1 MTKPNPDITAS
12 VILIGNE
19 LLSGRTQD
27 SNLSFLGK
35 QLGLCGI
42 KLLEARV
49 IPDIEDDIVNT
60 VNEHRSKYDY
70 VFTTGGIG
78 PTHDDITTQCIARA
92 FDVPVVLDDEAESRM
107 RVYYDDNNREFTE
120 SRRKMARVPKG
131 ARLIDN
137 PISAAPGYQIENVCV
152 LAGIPSIMRVMF
164 ESMQGRLNKG
174 PPIVTR
180 AVAAFLAESNIAA
193 GLERIQDRYPALSI
207 GSYPFSREGRYGTTL
222 VLRGT
227 EPGSL
232 QAALD
237 EVKQLIIELGEEPQ
251 EEG

>member
-1 MTKPNPDITAS
+1 MANTNAEITAS

-27 SNLSFLGK
+27 ANLSFLGK
-35 QLGLCGI
+35 QLDRCGI

-49 IPDIEDDIVNT
+49 IPDVVDDIVGT
-60 VNEHRSKYDY
+60 VNEHRAKYDY

-78 PTHDDITTQCIARA
+78 PTHDDITTECIAQA
-92 FDVPVVLDDEAESRM
+92 FGVPVVLDDDAESRM
-107 RVYYDDNNREFTE
+107 KAYYDENSREFTE
-120 SRRKMARVPKG
+120 SRRKMARIPQG

-164 ESMQGRLNKG
+164 ESMQDRLAKG
-174 PPIVTR
+174 PPNLSR
-180 AVAAFLAESNIAA
+180 AVGAFLAECKIAA
-193 GLERIQDRYPALSI
+193 GLERIQARYPQLSI
-207 GSYPFSREGRYGTTL
+207 GSYPFSRDGRYGTSL

-227 EPGSL
+227 DADAL
-232 QAALD
+232 QAAVAD
-237 EVKQLIIELGEEPQ
+237 VKALAVELGEEPH